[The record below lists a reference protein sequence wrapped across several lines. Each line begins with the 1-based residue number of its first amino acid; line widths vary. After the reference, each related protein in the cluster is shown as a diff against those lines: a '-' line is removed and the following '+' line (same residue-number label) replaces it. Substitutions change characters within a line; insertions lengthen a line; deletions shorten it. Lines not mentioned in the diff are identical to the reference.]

1 MGAWGAGCFEN
12 DTALDW
18 VWELADSDD
27 LILIESAVAEVL
39 DATDYLDADVAC
51 IGLAAVEAVAAL
63 AGNPAEDL
71 PEQVAGWVEAQSA
84 APPEA
89 LVQDCLAA
97 VDKIRRDKIS
107 ELKELWEEDAA
118 VVAEWHAV
126 LDDLVM
132 RLQ

>member
-27 LILIESAVAEVL
+27 LILVEGAVADVL

-51 IGLAAVEAVAAL
+51 IGLAAADAVAAL
-63 AGNPAEDL
+63 GGSPAEDL
-71 PEQVAGWVEAQSA
+71 PDEVARWVEAQSA
-84 APPEA
+84 APPET

-97 VDKIRRDKIS
+97 VDMIRRSKTS
-107 ELKELWEEDAA
+107 ELKELWEEDEA
-118 VVAEWHAV
+118 VVTEWHAV